1 MQLAAFIVVGVLI
14 DRTEAIA
21 VGLIFLLFVDCAKFM
36 SVDVC
41 VYAWKC
47 GE

>member
-21 VGLIFLLFVDCAKFM
+21 VGLIFLLVVDCVEF
-36 SVDVC
+36 V
-41 VYAWKC
+41 
-47 GE
+47 